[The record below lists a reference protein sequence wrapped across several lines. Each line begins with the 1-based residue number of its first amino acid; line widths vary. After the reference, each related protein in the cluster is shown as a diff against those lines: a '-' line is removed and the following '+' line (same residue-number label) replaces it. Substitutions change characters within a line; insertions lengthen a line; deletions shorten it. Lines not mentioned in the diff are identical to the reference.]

1 MEVQTVQEKMKKYL
15 FLFTMLLLGISGATA
30 QNTEG
35 YIMQVEDGGKV
46 YINLHAPDVKVLDDL
61 YVLSEG
67 GYITDPNTGQ
77 KIKIEPE
84 IVGKIKITAVT
95 ATYSVARALGNG
107 PLEPKMI
114 VSKKPGKRIC
124 LDGEVTVMIA
134 PAEITYPDN
143 YKVEDGDFSDVVAAM
158 LMEQLMQSDKIQL
171 LDRSVLDMQRQEIS
185 MGQSGE
191 VDFYTAM
198 EYGKITGA
206 RYAVKITMQKPD
218 VNMVSNSVDAGAI
231 VNATAGRVATAGGK
245 DITPITQFTPTTIAT
260 SNVKV
265 SVNIST
271 RVIDLQTGKV
281 LFICRGAGI
290 ANGKPQITLD
300 LPEAFYNARI
310 VLNQGAEFKQTVT
323 GKALDRAFKTIGT
336 KLNEFFNGKI

>member
-1 MEVQTVQEKMKKYL
+1 
-15 FLFTMLLLGISGATA
+15 
-30 QNTEG
+30 
-35 YIMQVEDGGKV
+35 MQVEDGGKV
-46 YINLHAPDVKVLDDL
+46 YLNLHSPDVKVSDIL

-67 GYITDPNTGQ
+67 GYMTDPNTGQ
-77 KIKIEPE
+77 RIKIEPE
-84 IVGKIKITAVT
+84 IVGQIKITGVT

-107 PLEPKMI
+107 PLEPKML
-114 VSKKPGKRIC
+114 VSKDPGLRTN

-143 YKVEDGDFSDVVAAM
+143 YRVEDGDFSDVVAAM

-171 LDRSVLDMQRQEIS
+171 LDRSVLDVQRQEIS

-191 VDFYTAM
+191 VDFYTAV

-218 VNMVSNSVDAGAI
+218 VMTVENSIAAGAI
-231 VNATAGRVATAGGK
+231 VNATAGIVAGAGGA
-245 DITPITQFTPTTIAT
+245 DVRPITQFTPTNIAT
-260 SNVKV
+260 SKVKV

-271 RVIDLQTGKV
+271 RVVDLQTGKV

-290 ANGKPQITLD
+290 ASGKPQITLD
-300 LPEAFYNARI
+300 LPEALYGVARI
-310 VLNQGAEFKQTVT
+310 SLNQGAEFKQTVT
-323 GKALDRAFKTIGT
+323 GNALERAFKTVGA
-336 KLNEFFNGKI
+336 KLNGFFDGKI